1 MFSAYIIH
9 LLIIIGIFLILG
21 LSLNLTIGF
30 TGLLNLGHIAFF
42 GIGAYTS
49 ALLALPSSQG
59 GQGWPWLLCFL
70 AGGLL
75 AALLS
80 FVLIFATK
88 KLKGDYLAITTLG
101 FAFVVY
107 SVLLNW
113 TDLTRGPLGI
123 PGIPKPNIFGL
134 AILSNQSYLILVIV
148 IAVIAY
154 LILNRL
160 VSSRY
165 GRLLE
170 GVRDNEVGLS
180 VLGKNTFRLKYQ
192 SMMLAA
198 FFAGLAGSLYAHY
211 ITYIDPSTF
220 YLEDL
225 ILVLTIIIVGG
236 LASLRGTILASFII
250 ILIPEVL
257 RFVDLPS
264 SVLGPGRRIIYALI
278 LIVILLYRPRGI
290 DGKVDLE

>member
-1 MFSAYIIH
+1 MFSAYLIH
-9 LLIIIGIFLILG
+9 LLIIIGIFLILAI
-21 LSLNLTIGF
+21 SLNLTIGY
-30 TGLLNLGHIAFF
+30 TGLLNLAHIAFF

-49 ALLALPSSQG
+49 ALLALQG
-59 GQGWPWLLCFL
+59 YPWLICFFS
-70 AGGLL
+70 GGVL

-80 FVLIFATK
+80 FVLIFVTK
-88 KLKGDYLAITTLG
+88 NLKGDYLALTTLG

-123 PGIPKPNIFGL
+123 PGIPKPKIDGL
-134 AILSNQSYLILVIV
+134 NFWSNNVYLILVIV
-148 IAVIAY
+148 VAVIIY
-154 LILNRL
+154 LILYRL
-160 VSSRY
+160 VKSRY

-170 GVRDNEVGLS
+170 GVRDNEIGLA

-220 YLEDL
+220 YLEDI
-225 ILVLTIIIVGG
+225 ILVITIVIVGG
-236 LASLRGTILASFII
+236 LASLRGTVIATFII
-250 ILIPEVL
+250 ILIPEAL

-264 SVLGPGRRIIYALI
+264 SVLGPGRRIIYGLI
-278 LIVILLYRPRGI
+278 LILILLYKPRGI

>member
-9 LLIIIGIFLILG
+9 LLIIIGIFLILSI
-21 LSLNLTIGF
+21 SLNLTIGY
-30 TGLLNLGHIAFF
+30 TGLLNLAHIAFF

-49 ALLALPSSQG
+49 ALLT
-59 GQGWPWLLCFL
+59 L
-70 AGGLL
+70 AGLPWWISFLL
-75 AALLS
+75 AGVLASLFS
-80 FVLIFATK
+80 FVLIFVTK
-88 KLKGDYLAITTLG
+88 KLKGDYLALTTLG

-113 TDLTRGPLGI
+113 TSLTRGPLGI
-123 PGIPKPNIFGL
+123 PGIPKPRIDGL
-134 AILSNQSYLILVIV
+134 AILSNQ
-148 IAVIAY
+148 AY
-154 LILNRL
+154 LILIVIITVIVYLILYRL

-170 GVRDNEVGLS
+170 GVRDNEIGLS
-180 VLGKNTFRLKYQ
+180 VLGKNIFRLKYQ
-192 SMMLAA
+192 SMMIAS

-225 ILVLTIIIVGG
+225 ILVLTIVIVGG
-236 LASLRGTILASFII
+236 LASLKGTAIATFII
-250 ILIPEVL
+250 LLVPEVL
-257 RFVDLPS
+257 RFVNLPS
-264 SVLGPGRRIIYALI
+264 SLIGPGRRIIYALI
-278 LIVILLYRPRGI
+278 LILILLYKPRGI